1 MSAGLIVAIALV
13 VGLAVQALARHL
25 RIPGIV
31 LLLAAGALLGP
42 DGTGLIDPDTLGAA
56 LEVLVGYAVAVIL
69 FEGGLNLNLSRL
81 RRQAVTIRRLISV
94 GGLMTVTGGA
104 VLAHYVMGWEWRF
117 AILFGSLVMVT
128 GPTVITPLLRRTRVT
143 HRLRTILE
151 AEGVFIDAIGALTAI
166 AAFELAFDWSG
177 SSTVEGL
184 QHFAISFGGGCL
196 MGLAGGAVMAALVR
210 WDRIVPQGLENV
222 FILSLVLVLF
232 QASNEMVE
240 GSGIAAAAIAGVLV
254 GNTPTRLRR
263 ELREFKEQLT
273 VMLIGMLFVLL
284 AAQVR
289 LDDVWALGR
298 PGVLTVLGLMFVV
311 RPACVWVST
320 WGTELTWRDKAFLSW
335 LAPRGI
341 VAAAMASLFAQEIA
355 RHGGARGAE
364 LQALVFLVI
373 GITVLLQGLL
383 AGPVAQLLGVRR
395 PNQGYVVLGANPLSF
410 ELAKV
415 LRDDGG
421 HEVVFIDNNA
431 SAIGH
436 AEEGG
441 FKALWGSGVDESIL
455 QRAEIDA
462 RLAAVGAT
470 PNEEINGIFATMS
483 RNEFRVP
490 HACAAMQKGRVSLKA
505 ERLRESGTAILYGA
519 PADLDVWSLR
529 FQRRRASTQSWRLE
543 NAGAGEDRWQPP
555 ADLSDAILPLAWS
568 RRDKVAPFT
577 DTVRLKEGRHV
588 WFAVWQEKAD
598 AVRDWLKQAGWTP
611 AAGEDTDER

>member
-1 MSAGLIVAIALV
+1 MSPGLIVAIALV
-13 VGLAVQALARHL
+13 VGLAVQAVARHL
-25 RIPGIV
+25 RVPGIV

-42 DGTGLIDPDTLGAA
+42 DGAGLIDPNTLGPT
-56 LEVLVGYAVAVIL
+56 LDVLVGYAVAVIL
-69 FEGGLNLNLSRL
+69 FEGGLNLNISRL
-81 RRQAVTIRRLISV
+81 RRQAVTIRRLITV
-94 GGLMTVTGGA
+94 GGLITVIGGTL
-104 VLAHYVMGWEWRF
+104 LAHYVMVWEWRF
-117 AILFGSLVMVT
+117 AVLFGSLVMVT
-128 GPTVITPLLRRTRVT
+128 GPTVVTPLLRRTRVSP
-143 HRLRTILE
+143 RLQTILE

-177 SSTVEGL
+177 SSPVESL
-184 QHFAISFGGGCL
+184 QHFVVSFGGGCL
-196 MGLAGGAVMAALVR
+196 MGLVGGAIMAALVR

-284 AAQVR
+284 AAHVR
-289 LDDVWALGR
+289 FDDVRALGR
-298 PGVLTVLGLMFVV
+298 PGVLTVFGLMFLV
-311 RPACVWVST
+311 RPVGVMVSA

-341 VAAAMASLFAQEIA
+341 VAAAMISLFAQDMA
-355 RHGGARGAE
+355 RQGVARGPE

-373 GITVLLQGLL
+373 AITVLLQGLL
-383 AGPVAQLLGVRR
+383 AGPVARLLGVQR

-415 LRDDGG
+415 LRDDRG

-436 AEEGG
+436 AEEAG
-441 FKALWGSGVDESIL
+441 FKALWGSGVDEGIL
-455 QRAEIDA
+455 QRAAIDT

-470 PNEEINGIFATMS
+470 PNEEINGIFAIMS
-483 RNEFRVP
+483 RSDFRVP
-490 HACAAMQKGRVSLKA
+490 HACAAMQKGHISLKA
-505 ERLRESGTAILYGA
+505 ERLREGGAAILYGA
-519 PADLDVWSLR
+519 PADLDIWSLR
-529 FQRRRASTQSWRLE
+529 FQRRRASTQAWRLE
-543 NAGAGEDRWQPP
+543 SVAEGDDQWEPP
-555 ADLSDAILPLAWS
+555 AELSDAILPLAWS
-568 RRDKVAPFT
+568 KRGKLAPFT
-577 DTVRLKEGRHV
+577 DAVRLKAGHRV
-588 WFAVWQEKAD
+588 WFAVWEEKTE
-598 AVRDWLKQAGWTP
+598 AVRDWLGQAGWTR
-611 AAGEDTDER
+611 AAGEGEG